1 MREVHRRAGNV
12 AFIRVAA
19 ITPLIHQFDKRQ
31 EKGRMLLARHRLS
44 QSLLDDPYAV
54 IPLQRFIAFFEDA
67 AEALDDPFFGAKL
80 GSAFKPADIGPLG
93 MLVSL
98 SPTIRVAFDRISR
111 FVNSL
116 QNSTSSNFVEDGDTF
131 EWTYRIADQSIWPRR
146 QDAEYSLA
154 ASCQLVRSNFSSAW
168 RPDEVHFEHDAP
180 AEPDILRRIFR
191 APVLFRQSSNRMIMR
206 TEDITRVYRS
216 DNKELAAILER
227 HIADLINETEVG
239 QSLTSKVTALIEH
252 YVGRRPVTVGF
263 LAEELGINART
274 LQRQL
279 EHEGTSV
286 RSLTEAH
293 RRELAEHLL
302 SSGKKPSI
310 AEVAQTLGYADSA
323 VFGRAFKT
331 WTGKAPSRAV
341 R

>member
-31 EKGRMLLARHRLS
+31 EKARVLLARHRLS

-279 EHEGTSV
+279 EREGTSV
-286 RSLTEAH
+286 RSLTGAH

>member
-1 MREVHRRAGNV
+1 MKEVHRRTGNV

-31 EKGRMLLARHRLS
+31 EKARVLLARHRLP

-67 AEALDDPFFGAKL
+67 AEALEDPYFGAKL
-80 GSAFKPADIGPLG
+80 GSVFKPADIGPLG
-93 MLVSL
+93 MLFSL
-98 SPTIRVAFDRISR
+98 SPTIKDAFERIAK

-131 EWTYRIADQSIWPRR
+131 IWSYRIADQSIWPRR

-168 RPDEVHFEHDAP
+168 RPEEVHFEHDAP
-180 AEPDILRRIFR
+180 ADPDVLRRLFR

-227 HIADLINETEVG
+227 HIADLIGETEVG

-252 YVGRRPVTVGF
+252 YVGRRPVTIGF
-263 LAEELGINART
+263 LAEELGMNART

-279 EHEGTSV
+279 EREGTSV
-286 RSLTEAH
+286 RSLTQAY
-293 RRELAEHLL
+293 RQQLAANLL
-302 SSGKKPSI
+302 HAGKKSSI
-310 AEVAQTLGYADSA
+310 SEIAQTLGYADSA

-331 WTGKAPSRAV
+331 WTGHAPSRTGK
-341 R
+341 

>member
-98 SPTIRVAFDRISR
+98 SPTIRVAFDRISK

-279 EHEGTSV
+279 EREGTSV